1 MSTTSGNLTDLSP
14 TDFTAFLREQGIR
27 RFYLVHDP
35 SEKRVRASHRALD
48 RLADFVGSDRRDFLE
63 HEGLFFE
70 VEPVHGLLYGAF
82 VHRTRRG
89 QAAGGVRFWRYDT
102 VEDYLRDGLRLAF
115 GMTRKNALAG
125 LWWGGGKGVMV
136 APSGVDVRDPAV
148 RAQIYRGY
156 GAFITSLRGCYVTAE
171 DVGTHVSD
179 MANVFATTRHTTCI
193 PPDLGGS
200 GNPSVPTARG
210 VIAGIEAA
218 LATLG
223 HEGIA
228 GRTFAVQGCGNVGGP
243 LIGFLLERGAA
254 RVETADVDAGIVERL
269 VGEVGDPRLAARVV
283 ERTDD
288 SILAAG
294 CDVVCPCAVGGTLNP
309 ETIPTIRARVVCGAA
324 NNQLLDS
331 ARDDA
336 ALHARGILYVPDFL
350 VNRMG
355 IVTCADEA
363 AGCIPGDPWIER
375 HLGRDWDHS
384 ISNALDRVLRLSRES
399 GRPPGAVATEEAD
412 RLSMQEHPV
421 FGHRGRQIID
431 HLVATGWQHG
441 SS

>member
-1 MSTTSGNLTDLSP
+1 MTNSTEDLIAASP
-14 TDFTAFLREQGIR
+14 ADFAAFLREHGIR
-27 RFYLVHDP
+27 RFYLVND
-35 SEKRVRASHRALD
+35 STRGVVRASHEV
-48 RLADFVGSDRRDFLE
+48 LAPLARFVGSDRRDFLD
-63 HEGLFFE
+63 HEAAFFE
-70 VEPVHGLLYGAF
+70 LEPGLGVLYGAF

-89 QAAGGVRFWRYDT
+89 QAAGGVRFWSYDT

-136 APSGVDVRDPAV
+136 APPGLDVRDA
-148 RAQIYRGY
+148 RLREKIYRGY
-156 GAFITSLRGCYVTAE
+156 GTFITSLRGCYVTAE

-179 MANVFATTRHTTCI
+179 MAHVFATTRHTTCI
-193 PPDLGGS
+193 PPELGGS

-218 LATLG
+218 LASVG
-223 HEGIA
+223 RGAIE

-243 LIGFLLERGAA
+243 LIRMLLERGAA
-254 RVETADVDAGIVERL
+254 KVETADVDASTVDRL
-269 VGEVGDPRLAARVV
+269 TAEVGDPRLSARVV
-283 ERTDD
+283 ERNDP
-288 SILAAG
+288 SILAAD
-294 CDVVCPCAVGGTLNP
+294 CDVVAPCAVGGTLNP
-309 ETIPTIRARVVCGAA
+309 ETIPTLRAHIVCGAA

-331 ARDDA
+331 GRDDA

-375 HLGRDWDHS
+375 HLGRDWEHS
-384 ISNALDRVLRLSRES
+384 IPNALDRVLETSRAT

-421 FGHRGRQIID
+421 FGHRGRWIID
-431 HLVATGWQHG
+431 RLVEANWQA
-441 SS
+441 